1 METSMTQDTKNMVL
15 RTALVPESLDLEL
28 RGIRNLMRS
37 TSTSVD
43 VALQEVVYAELDRMS
58 EAGSVLPKAAGK
70 PEVRV
75 VRSIWVTPER
85 DRELQNRAFQ
95 RGQTKGELLIDMIS
109 REVHRHRGSLE
120 VGI

>member
-1 METSMTQDTKNMVL
+1 MTQDTKKLVL
-15 RTALVPESLDLEL
+15 RTALVPESLDMEL

-37 TSTSVD
+37 TSTSVGL
-43 VALQEVVYAELDRMS
+43 ALQEVVYAELDRMS
-58 EAGSVLPKAAGK
+58 EAGSVLPKAPGK
-70 PEVRV
+70 HEVRV

-95 RGQTKGELLIDMIS
+95 RGQTKGELLVDMIS
-109 REVHRHRGSLE
+109 REVRRHRGSLE